1 MSVQKFSQVLLDRI
15 QVIFFI
21 NSILKQVVIGL
32 LVDIVVSLF
41 VLGLVS
47 FLIGVHV
54 LLIQIFFLDDKDIVL
69 LIEHGFLEV
78 QLLDGVFNVL
88 YCPVVIKSI

>member
-47 FLIGVHV
+47 FLIRVHV
-54 LLIQIFFLDDKDIVL
+54 LLIQILFLDDKDIVL

-78 QLLDGVFNVL
+78 QLLNGVFNVL
-88 YCPVVIKSI
+88 YCLVVIKSI

>member
-47 FLIGVHV
+47 FLIRVHV

-78 QLLDGVFNVL
+78 QLLNGVFNVL
-88 YCPVVIKSI
+88 YCTVVIKSI